1 MTTTTQPPAVGS
13 ELCSS
18 TCDPCGYSFSL
29 QHPFGQIDAV
39 KIGGETKTCNTHGQ
53 RPKLTQDSVMQ
64 YCRENACSRARH
76 DPELRVEPSTT
87 AERNV
92 RGAKATIL
100 CPRTCPQEKVN
111 TLQCC
116 PHKANHSSIL
126 GHGIPSRE
134 LSRVF
139 RSRTPH
145 PKIMWHEGR
154 EPGTKTRQTEQ

>member
-39 KIGGETKTCNTHGQ
+39 KIGGESKTCNTHGQ

-76 DPELRVEPSTT
+76 DPEFRVEPSTT

-92 RGAKATIL
+92 RGG
-100 CPRTCPQEKVN
+100 QS
-111 TLQCC
+111 
-116 PHKANHSSIL
+116 NHSLSSDL
-126 GHGIPSRE
+126 SSRKSQYLAV
-134 LSRVF
+134 LSSQSQSQQHSWSWYTKSGAFTRV
-139 RSRTPH
+139 SESDTA
-145 PKIMWHEGR
+145 PKNHVAR
-154 EPGTKTRQTEQ
+154 GT

>member
-1 MTTTTQPPAVGS
+1 MATQPPAVGS

-39 KIGGETKTCNTHGQ
+39 KIGGESKTCNTHGQ
-53 RPKLTQDSVMQ
+53 RPKLTQDNTAGEMLA
-64 YCRENACSRARH
+64 RELAF

-100 CPRTCPQEKVN
+100 CPRTCPQ
-111 TLQCC
+111 
-116 PHKANHSSIL
+116 S
-126 GHGIPSRE
+126 
-134 LSRVF
+134 
-139 RSRTPH
+139 
-145 PKIMWHEGR
+145 
-154 EPGTKTRQTEQ
+154 